1 MKIEIEKLKQN
12 SKYEYVYAFENNY
25 AVFRTF
31 NHKMGVINSA
41 GKVVIKPVLHIFITK
56 KDLRIY
62 SN

>member
-25 AVFRTF
+25 VVFRTF

-41 GKVVIKPVLHIFITK
+41 GNVVIKPVLHIFITK

-62 SN
+62 SK